1 MMHFRNTN
9 FIDVIIGFSA
19 SLSATRAVVRYRTP
33 PPFMK
38 AAPAPGAAV

>member
-1 MMHFRNTN
+1 MMHFRNTD
-9 FIDVIIGFSA
+9 FIDVIIAFSA
-19 SLSATRAVVRYRTP
+19 SLSATRAVVRYRIP